1 PAGLTAELMVSQL
14 LPAVE
19 IDSSLSDADIALYES
34 AWNAFAA
41 GDWQDALDKLNALP
55 DNDHVKDYLA
65 NYVAQNNDTPPADW
79 NGVISMQAK

>member
-1 PAGLTAELMVSQL
+1 MMTELTISQL

-41 GDWQDALDKLNALP
+41 GQWQDALDKLNALP
-55 DNDHVKDYLA
+55 AHDHVKDYLA
-65 NYVAQNNDTPPADW
+65 NYIAQNNDTPPADW
-79 NGVISMQAK
+79 TGVISMQAK